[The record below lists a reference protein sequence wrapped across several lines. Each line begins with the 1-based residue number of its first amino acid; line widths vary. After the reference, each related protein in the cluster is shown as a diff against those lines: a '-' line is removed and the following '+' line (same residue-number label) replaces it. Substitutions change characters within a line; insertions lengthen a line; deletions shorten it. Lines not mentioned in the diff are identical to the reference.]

1 MKVIG
6 FLNSGAENAFR
17 SFVAAFRQ
25 GLKEGGFAEGP
36 DLKIEARWANG
47 DYERL
52 PALAKELV
60 KLPVDIIATT
70 GGAVAAQAAMK
81 ATRKIPIL
89 YVTGYD
95 PAKVGLVA
103 PNTTGVNVGTTE
115 SVPHRVALLRK
126 LLPARTKIAVFLRP
140 GTDVFKFELAAAKK
154 EKLIVVRADFPIR
167 LADMFDE
174 AVAKGAGALLVCA
187 DPSFTQRR
195 DEIVALAAKHKLPAA
210 YPWHEYV
217 EGGGFMSHGPSLPD
231 AYRRIGLY
239 AAMLL
244 EGEKPRKLPV
254 HTTGAFTQSINLK
267 TALGLGLGLHP
278 NLLRAHADRIVE

>member
-6 FLNSGAENAFR
+6 FLNSGAEGAFR
-17 SFVAAFRQ
+17 PFVDAFRK
-25 GLKEGGFAEGP
+25 GLNEAGFIEGP
-36 DLKIEARWANG
+36 DLKIEYRWADG
-47 DYERL
+47 DYQRL
-52 PALAKELV
+52 PTLAKELV
-60 KLPVDIIATT
+60 KLPVDIIATA

-89 YVTGYD
+89 FVSGYN

-103 PNTTGVNVGTTE
+103 ANTTGVNVATTE

-126 LLPARTKIAVFLRP
+126 LLAKGTKIAVFLRP

-154 EKLIVVRADFPIR
+154 EKLIVVRADYPIR
-167 LADMFDE
+167 LEDMFEE

-195 DEIVALAAKHKLPAA
+195 KEIVALAAKHKLPAA

-217 EGGGFMSHGPSLPD
+217 EDGGFMSHGPSLPH

-239 AAMLL
+239 AAMILD
-244 EGEKPRKLPV
+244 GEKARKLPI
-254 HTTGAFTQSINLK
+254 HTTSAFTQSINLK
-267 TALGLGLGLHP
+267 TALDLGLRLHP
-278 NLLRAHADRIVE
+278 ALLRVHADKVVE